1 MKKILLIGLLLA
13 TMAASAQDSIRYRS
27 PFVAG
32 MLSCVC
38 PGAGQFYNKEKEK
51 GWEYMGV
58 TNRFQIEDP
67 KNNYDPV
74 YSPWDFKP
82 GDIVSCKY
90 QKLSDGLGHRSQ
102 HLVAKNLCE

>member
-1 MKKILLIGLLLA
+1 MNLLKKVFRNKTSNQVEEKDVVMTEEIGKRVQIYIRMIDA
-13 TMAASAQDSIRYRS
+13 TEC
-27 PFVAG
+27 FVPTEALVLG
-32 MLSCVC
+32 
-38 PGAGQFYNKEKEK
+38 P
-51 GWEYMGV
+51 
-58 TNRFQIEDP
+58 NRFQIEDP